1 MAYFPFFIDIDN
13 QKCLIVGGGTV
24 AYRKVLVLKDYG
36 PRIHVVAAEI
46 SGKIRDLA
54 ERKDSRIVLEQRE
67 FEDRDLENVDF
78 VVAATED
85 GALNR
90 RISHI
95 CRERRIPVNVV
106 DVQDACSFIFPALV
120 RDGDITVGISTGGSS
135 PTIAQYLKAKFRE
148 DIPEGFGDL
157 AVQLGSYRQMVKE
170 QVPEIALRTEIFREM
185 VDAGIAG
192 GCFLSRE
199 EAQGLIHR
207 KKREY
212 QENREDQ
219 GTRENQEKR
228 QVRIGTRKS
237 ELAVVQTRLAAAALE
252 EKNPWVRTEL
262 VTRETLGDQI
272 LNKPLLEFG
281 GKGVFVSE
289 FEEAMKAGTV
299 DLAVHS
305 AKDMPMELEV
315 GLTIAAVLERE
326 DPRDVIV
333 TCRGTVLEGKKEI
346 VVGTSSPRRAVQIE
360 ALGPEFWPGAKVS
373 CQMLRGN
380 VNTRLRKLEEGGYD
394 AIILAAAGLKRL
406 GFLDGRMDGRFAF
419 QFLDCETFI
428 PAGGQGI
435 LAVEG
440 RADDEALLKACRAV
454 EDPDARICLETERK
468 VLRLLNAGC
477 HEPIGVYCRPAGEG
491 QLELSGICGRQG
503 AVRRVRLTGGREQ
516 AEEMAVRAAAVLEG
530 REGEQHGE
538 K

>member
-67 FEDRDLENVDF
+67 FEERDLENVDF

-199 EAQGLIHR
+199 EAQSLIHR

-219 GTRENQEKR
+219 GTRE
-228 QVRIGTRKS
+228 KS
-237 ELAVVQTRLAAAALE
+237 GKNARCASAPARASWLWCRRGWRRRPLE

-262 VTRETLGDQI
+262 VTRATLGDQI

-305 AKDMPMELEV
+305 AKDMPMELEA

-360 ALGPEFWPGAKVS
+360 ALGPEFWPG
-373 CQMLRGN
+373 
-380 VNTRLRKLEEGGYD
+380 
-394 AIILAAAGLKRL
+394 
-406 GFLDGRMDGRFAF
+406 
-419 QFLDCETFI
+419 
-428 PAGGQGI
+428 
-435 LAVEG
+435 
-440 RADDEALLKACRAV
+440 
-454 EDPDARICLETERK
+454 
-468 VLRLLNAGC
+468 
-477 HEPIGVYCRPAGEG
+477 GEG
-491 QLELSGICGRQG
+491 ELSDAPRE
-503 AVRRVRLTGGREQ
+503 REHTG
-516 AEEMAVRAAAVLEG
+516 
-530 REGEQHGE
+530 
-538 K
+538 